1 MGAKGTSFDD
11 IKAQAEQLLRVWDEN
26 ANLALGDLTKAQF
39 QTLLSA
45 FNTTRASVDGLRTQ
59 LTKGVNDLNDQG
71 NQIAAITVR
80 ARSVARGQYGPDSTQ
95 YDQLGGTRASERNR
109 YAVSIYEPE
118 TRVTMRQ
125 I

>member
-39 QTLLSA
+39 QALLTA

-95 YDQLGGTRASERNR
+95 YEQLGGTRASERKPR
-109 YAVSIYEPE
+109 KPKTPKTPKS
-118 TRVTMRQ
+118 
-125 I
+125 